1 MLSEVSD
8 WGSEAAAGDPRNP
21 LVLSLLGRAGTR
33 PAPSSE
39 GLGRRRGARFAPS
52 PFLWRGRR
60 TWGCRLSPLFT
71 SGRPGGTCCRGPQP
85 LGTPQVSH
93 TWSRLL
99 SSQDVQPLSA
109 LLRRAS
115 AADFWAGSGAEP
127 HPLPKPARMRGH
139 WWFSAWSLVV
149 LGGPSPPRPQRR
161 EPLMRG
167 RASCEVCGSTASSV
181 HCPRRGK

>member
-1 MLSEVSD
+1 MLSEASD

-21 LVLSLLGRAGTR
+21 LVLSLPGRAGTR

-52 PFLWRGRR
+52 LFLWRGRR

-99 SSQDVQPLSA
+99 KPG
-109 LLRRAS
+109 RAILVSS
-115 AADFWAGSGAEP
+115 AAAGVGSRLLGWERCRAPPTPEAGAY
-127 HPLPKPARMRGH
+127 
-139 WWFSAWSLVV
+139 AWSLVV
-149 LGGPSPPRPQRR
+149 LGVVTGGSRRPSATSAPAARVLD
-161 EPLMRG
+161 E
-167 RASCEVCGSTASSV
+167 RACVL
-181 HCPRRGK
+181 